1 MGTKEL
7 EKKSSGGGLVA
18 AWKQNP
24 LVSTGLVLI
33 LMIVVQTA
41 IMIYNFGEGS
51 VGELMLSLLTNW
63 LNILRNNAPV
73 GIIALGMTF
82 VIISGGIDLSVGS
95 TLVAVGAMVMM
106 VVDGS
111 ATGLLAG
118 MGITGVPAYI
128 IAIAVGLV
136 FGALLGWLNGV
147 LIAHGKLPP
156 FIATLGTMQI
166 FRSVTQH
173 LTQHANPSVPKGFL
187 QIANLKIGSFYI
199 MPILYWL
206 AIAAVLYVVSKRTT
220 FGRHV
225 FAVGSNIRTARLS
238 GINVNKVKRR
248 IYMLTG
254 MLVAIAAI
262 IQVSRIGSMDY
273 ASAGSGYEMDAI
285 AAVIVGGT
293 SMSGGKGS
301 IVGTVLGMLI
311 IGVMNNFF
319 VSHYVFRWRTAMN
332 EHYMAH
338 WQHLRH
344 IEGAAQRVQ
353 EDTMRFASTLEN
365 MGVSFINAI
374 MTLIAFLPVLVT
386 LSEHVPDLPIVG
398 HLPYGLVIA
407 AIVWSLMGTGL
418 LAVVGIKLPGL
429 EFKNQRVEAAY
440 RKELVY
446 GEDDETRATPP
457 TVRELFRAVRRNYF
471 RLYFHYMYFNI
482 ARILYLQVDNV
493 FGLFLL
499 FPSIVAGTI
508 TLGLMTQIT
517 NVFGQVRGAFQYL
530 INSWT
535 TLVELMSIYKRLRSF
550 EHELDGDKIQE
561 VTHTL
566 S

>member
-51 VGELMLSLLTNW
+51 VGELLLSLLTNW

-111 ATGLLAG
+111 ATGLLSG

-273 ASAGSGYEMDAI
+273 ASASSGYEMDAI

-311 IGVMNNFF
+311 IGVMNNLLTLFGVPPF
-319 VSHYVFRWRTAMN
+319 
-332 EHYMAH
+332 
-338 WQHLRH
+338 LR
-344 IEGAAQRVQ
+344 EACK
-353 EDTMRFASTLEN
+353 
-365 MGVSFINAI
+365 GV
-374 MTLIAFLPVLVT
+374 
-386 LSEHVPDLPIVG
+386 IV
-398 HLPYGLVIA
+398 
-407 AIVWSLMGTGL
+407 
-418 LAVVGIKLPGL
+418 
-429 EFKNQRVEAAY
+429 
-440 RKELVY
+440 
-446 GEDDETRATPP
+446 
-457 TVRELFRAVRRNYF
+457 
-471 RLYFHYMYFNI
+471 
-482 ARILYLQVDNV
+482 
-493 FGLFLL
+493 
-499 FPSIVAGTI
+499 IVAV
-508 TLGLMTQIT
+508 LLQKKE
-517 NVFGQVRGAFQYL
+517 A
-530 INSWT
+530 
-535 TLVELMSIYKRLRSF
+535 
-550 EHELDGDKIQE
+550 DA
-561 VTHTL
+561 
-566 S
+566 

>member
-238 GINVNKVKRR
+238 AINVNKVKRR

-311 IGVMNNFF
+311 IGVMNNLLTLFGVPPF
-319 VSHYVFRWRTAMN
+319 
-332 EHYMAH
+332 
-338 WQHLRH
+338 LR
-344 IEGAAQRVQ
+344 EACK
-353 EDTMRFASTLEN
+353 
-365 MGVSFINAI
+365 GV
-374 MTLIAFLPVLVT
+374 
-386 LSEHVPDLPIVG
+386 IV
-398 HLPYGLVIA
+398 
-407 AIVWSLMGTGL
+407 
-418 LAVVGIKLPGL
+418 
-429 EFKNQRVEAAY
+429 
-440 RKELVY
+440 
-446 GEDDETRATPP
+446 
-457 TVRELFRAVRRNYF
+457 
-471 RLYFHYMYFNI
+471 
-482 ARILYLQVDNV
+482 
-493 FGLFLL
+493 
-499 FPSIVAGTI
+499 IVAV
-508 TLGLMTQIT
+508 LLQKKE
-517 NVFGQVRGAFQYL
+517 A
-530 INSWT
+530 
-535 TLVELMSIYKRLRSF
+535 
-550 EHELDGDKIQE
+550 DA
-561 VTHTL
+561 
-566 S
+566 

>member
-51 VGELMLSLLTNW
+51 VGELLLSLLTNW

-225 FAVGSNIRTARLS
+225 FDVGSNTRPARLS

-248 IYMLTG
+248 IYLLTG

-311 IGVMNNFF
+311 IGVMNNLLTLFGVPPF
-319 VSHYVFRWRTAMN
+319 
-332 EHYMAH
+332 
-338 WQHLRH
+338 LR
-344 IEGAAQRVQ
+344 EACK
-353 EDTMRFASTLEN
+353 
-365 MGVSFINAI
+365 GV
-374 MTLIAFLPVLVT
+374 
-386 LSEHVPDLPIVG
+386 IV
-398 HLPYGLVIA
+398 
-407 AIVWSLMGTGL
+407 
-418 LAVVGIKLPGL
+418 
-429 EFKNQRVEAAY
+429 
-440 RKELVY
+440 
-446 GEDDETRATPP
+446 
-457 TVRELFRAVRRNYF
+457 
-471 RLYFHYMYFNI
+471 
-482 ARILYLQVDNV
+482 
-493 FGLFLL
+493 
-499 FPSIVAGTI
+499 IVAV
-508 TLGLMTQIT
+508 LLQKKE
-517 NVFGQVRGAFQYL
+517 A
-530 INSWT
+530 
-535 TLVELMSIYKRLRSF
+535 
-550 EHELDGDKIQE
+550 DA
-561 VTHTL
+561 
-566 S
+566 

>member
-1 MGTKEL
+1 MGPKEL

-225 FAVGSNIRTARLS
+225 LAVGSNIRTARLS

-311 IGVMNNFF
+311 IGVMNNLLTLFGVPPF
-319 VSHYVFRWRTAMN
+319 
-332 EHYMAH
+332 
-338 WQHLRH
+338 LR
-344 IEGAAQRVQ
+344 EACK
-353 EDTMRFASTLEN
+353 
-365 MGVSFINAI
+365 GV
-374 MTLIAFLPVLVT
+374 
-386 LSEHVPDLPIVG
+386 IV
-398 HLPYGLVIA
+398 
-407 AIVWSLMGTGL
+407 
-418 LAVVGIKLPGL
+418 
-429 EFKNQRVEAAY
+429 
-440 RKELVY
+440 
-446 GEDDETRATPP
+446 
-457 TVRELFRAVRRNYF
+457 
-471 RLYFHYMYFNI
+471 
-482 ARILYLQVDNV
+482 
-493 FGLFLL
+493 
-499 FPSIVAGTI
+499 IVAV
-508 TLGLMTQIT
+508 LLQKKE
-517 NVFGQVRGAFQYL
+517 A
-530 INSWT
+530 
-535 TLVELMSIYKRLRSF
+535 
-550 EHELDGDKIQE
+550 DA
-561 VTHTL
+561 
-566 S
+566 

>member
-51 VGELMLSLLTNW
+51 VGELLLSLLTNW

-156 FIATLGTMQI
+156 FIATLGTMQL

-311 IGVMNNFF
+311 IGVMNNLLTLFGVPPF
-319 VSHYVFRWRTAMN
+319 
-332 EHYMAH
+332 
-338 WQHLRH
+338 LR
-344 IEGAAQRVQ
+344 EACK
-353 EDTMRFASTLEN
+353 
-365 MGVSFINAI
+365 GV
-374 MTLIAFLPVLVT
+374 
-386 LSEHVPDLPIVG
+386 IV
-398 HLPYGLVIA
+398 
-407 AIVWSLMGTGL
+407 
-418 LAVVGIKLPGL
+418 
-429 EFKNQRVEAAY
+429 
-440 RKELVY
+440 
-446 GEDDETRATPP
+446 
-457 TVRELFRAVRRNYF
+457 
-471 RLYFHYMYFNI
+471 
-482 ARILYLQVDNV
+482 
-493 FGLFLL
+493 
-499 FPSIVAGTI
+499 IVAV
-508 TLGLMTQIT
+508 LLQKKE
-517 NVFGQVRGAFQYL
+517 A
-530 INSWT
+530 
-535 TLVELMSIYKRLRSF
+535 
-550 EHELDGDKIQE
+550 DA
-561 VTHTL
+561 
-566 S
+566 

>member
-7 EKKSSGGGLVA
+7 DKKSSGGGLVA

-51 VGELMLSLLTNW
+51 VGELLLSLLTNW

-111 ATGLLAG
+111 ATGLLSG

-311 IGVMNNFF
+311 IGVMNNLLTLFGVPPF
-319 VSHYVFRWRTAMN
+319 
-332 EHYMAH
+332 
-338 WQHLRH
+338 LR
-344 IEGAAQRVQ
+344 EACK
-353 EDTMRFASTLEN
+353 
-365 MGVSFINAI
+365 GV
-374 MTLIAFLPVLVT
+374 
-386 LSEHVPDLPIVG
+386 IV
-398 HLPYGLVIA
+398 
-407 AIVWSLMGTGL
+407 
-418 LAVVGIKLPGL
+418 
-429 EFKNQRVEAAY
+429 
-440 RKELVY
+440 
-446 GEDDETRATPP
+446 
-457 TVRELFRAVRRNYF
+457 
-471 RLYFHYMYFNI
+471 
-482 ARILYLQVDNV
+482 
-493 FGLFLL
+493 
-499 FPSIVAGTI
+499 IVAV
-508 TLGLMTQIT
+508 LLQKKE
-517 NVFGQVRGAFQYL
+517 A
-530 INSWT
+530 
-535 TLVELMSIYKRLRSF
+535 
-550 EHELDGDKIQE
+550 DA
-561 VTHTL
+561 
-566 S
+566 

>member
-1 MGTKEL
+1 M
-7 EKKSSGGGLVA
+7 
-18 AWKQNP
+18 
-24 LVSTGLVLI
+24 
-33 LMIVVQTA
+33 
-41 IMIYNFGEGS
+41 
-51 VGELMLSLLTNW
+51 
-63 LNILRNNAPV
+63 
-73 GIIALGMTF
+73 
-82 VIISGGIDLSVGS
+82 S
-95 TLVAVGAMVMM
+95 TLNELSQAIQKGRAKSVQDLVPRALEEGLTPRAILEE
-106 VVDGS
+106 
-111 ATGLLAG
+111 GLLAG

-311 IGVMNNFF
+311 IGVMNNLLTLFGVPPF
-319 VSHYVFRWRTAMN
+319 
-332 EHYMAH
+332 
-338 WQHLRH
+338 LR
-344 IEGAAQRVQ
+344 EACK
-353 EDTMRFASTLEN
+353 
-365 MGVSFINAI
+365 GV
-374 MTLIAFLPVLVT
+374 
-386 LSEHVPDLPIVG
+386 IV
-398 HLPYGLVIA
+398 
-407 AIVWSLMGTGL
+407 
-418 LAVVGIKLPGL
+418 
-429 EFKNQRVEAAY
+429 
-440 RKELVY
+440 
-446 GEDDETRATPP
+446 
-457 TVRELFRAVRRNYF
+457 
-471 RLYFHYMYFNI
+471 
-482 ARILYLQVDNV
+482 
-493 FGLFLL
+493 
-499 FPSIVAGTI
+499 IVAV
-508 TLGLMTQIT
+508 LLQKKE
-517 NVFGQVRGAFQYL
+517 A
-530 INSWT
+530 
-535 TLVELMSIYKRLRSF
+535 
-550 EHELDGDKIQE
+550 DA
-561 VTHTL
+561 
-566 S
+566 

>member
-51 VGELMLSLLTNW
+51 VGELLLSLLTNW

-106 VVDGS
+106 VEDGS
-111 ATGLLAG
+111 ATGLLSG

-311 IGVMNNFF
+311 IGVMNNLLTLFGVPPF
-319 VSHYVFRWRTAMN
+319 
-332 EHYMAH
+332 
-338 WQHLRH
+338 LR
-344 IEGAAQRVQ
+344 EACK
-353 EDTMRFASTLEN
+353 
-365 MGVSFINAI
+365 GV
-374 MTLIAFLPVLVT
+374 
-386 LSEHVPDLPIVG
+386 IV
-398 HLPYGLVIA
+398 
-407 AIVWSLMGTGL
+407 
-418 LAVVGIKLPGL
+418 
-429 EFKNQRVEAAY
+429 
-440 RKELVY
+440 
-446 GEDDETRATPP
+446 
-457 TVRELFRAVRRNYF
+457 
-471 RLYFHYMYFNI
+471 
-482 ARILYLQVDNV
+482 
-493 FGLFLL
+493 
-499 FPSIVAGTI
+499 IVAV
-508 TLGLMTQIT
+508 LLQKKE
-517 NVFGQVRGAFQYL
+517 A
-530 INSWT
+530 
-535 TLVELMSIYKRLRSF
+535 
-550 EHELDGDKIQE
+550 DA
-561 VTHTL
+561 
-566 S
+566 

>member
-248 IYMLTG
+248 IYTLTG

-311 IGVMNNFF
+311 IGVMNNLLTLFGVPPF
-319 VSHYVFRWRTAMN
+319 
-332 EHYMAH
+332 
-338 WQHLRH
+338 LR
-344 IEGAAQRVQ
+344 EACK
-353 EDTMRFASTLEN
+353 
-365 MGVSFINAI
+365 GV
-374 MTLIAFLPVLVT
+374 
-386 LSEHVPDLPIVG
+386 IV
-398 HLPYGLVIA
+398 
-407 AIVWSLMGTGL
+407 
-418 LAVVGIKLPGL
+418 
-429 EFKNQRVEAAY
+429 
-440 RKELVY
+440 
-446 GEDDETRATPP
+446 
-457 TVRELFRAVRRNYF
+457 
-471 RLYFHYMYFNI
+471 
-482 ARILYLQVDNV
+482 
-493 FGLFLL
+493 
-499 FPSIVAGTI
+499 IVAV
-508 TLGLMTQIT
+508 LLQKKE
-517 NVFGQVRGAFQYL
+517 A
-530 INSWT
+530 
-535 TLVELMSIYKRLRSF
+535 
-550 EHELDGDKIQE
+550 DA
-561 VTHTL
+561 
-566 S
+566 

>member
-51 VGELMLSLLTNW
+51 VGELLLSLLTNW

-273 ASAGSGYEMDAI
+273 ASAGNGYEMDAI

-311 IGVMNNFF
+311 IGVMNNLLTLFGVPPF
-319 VSHYVFRWRTAMN
+319 
-332 EHYMAH
+332 
-338 WQHLRH
+338 LR
-344 IEGAAQRVQ
+344 EACK
-353 EDTMRFASTLEN
+353 
-365 MGVSFINAI
+365 GV
-374 MTLIAFLPVLVT
+374 
-386 LSEHVPDLPIVG
+386 IV
-398 HLPYGLVIA
+398 
-407 AIVWSLMGTGL
+407 
-418 LAVVGIKLPGL
+418 
-429 EFKNQRVEAAY
+429 
-440 RKELVY
+440 
-446 GEDDETRATPP
+446 
-457 TVRELFRAVRRNYF
+457 
-471 RLYFHYMYFNI
+471 
-482 ARILYLQVDNV
+482 
-493 FGLFLL
+493 
-499 FPSIVAGTI
+499 IVAV
-508 TLGLMTQIT
+508 LLQKKE
-517 NVFGQVRGAFQYL
+517 A
-530 INSWT
+530 
-535 TLVELMSIYKRLRSF
+535 
-550 EHELDGDKIQE
+550 DA
-561 VTHTL
+561 
-566 S
+566 

>member
-51 VGELMLSLLTNW
+51 VGELLLSLPTNW

-311 IGVMNNFF
+311 IGVMNNLLTLFGVPPF
-319 VSHYVFRWRTAMN
+319 
-332 EHYMAH
+332 
-338 WQHLRH
+338 LR
-344 IEGAAQRVQ
+344 EACK
-353 EDTMRFASTLEN
+353 
-365 MGVSFINAI
+365 GV
-374 MTLIAFLPVLVT
+374 
-386 LSEHVPDLPIVG
+386 IV
-398 HLPYGLVIA
+398 
-407 AIVWSLMGTGL
+407 
-418 LAVVGIKLPGL
+418 
-429 EFKNQRVEAAY
+429 
-440 RKELVY
+440 
-446 GEDDETRATPP
+446 
-457 TVRELFRAVRRNYF
+457 
-471 RLYFHYMYFNI
+471 
-482 ARILYLQVDNV
+482 
-493 FGLFLL
+493 
-499 FPSIVAGTI
+499 IVAV
-508 TLGLMTQIT
+508 LLQKKE
-517 NVFGQVRGAFQYL
+517 A
-530 INSWT
+530 
-535 TLVELMSIYKRLRSF
+535 
-550 EHELDGDKIQE
+550 DA
-561 VTHTL
+561 
-566 S
+566 

>member
-51 VGELMLSLLTNW
+51 VGELLLSLLTNW

-136 FGALLGWLNGV
+136 FGALLGCLNGV

-311 IGVMNNFF
+311 IGVMNNLLTLFGVPPF
-319 VSHYVFRWRTAMN
+319 
-332 EHYMAH
+332 
-338 WQHLRH
+338 LR
-344 IEGAAQRVQ
+344 EACK
-353 EDTMRFASTLEN
+353 
-365 MGVSFINAI
+365 GV
-374 MTLIAFLPVLVT
+374 
-386 LSEHVPDLPIVG
+386 IV
-398 HLPYGLVIA
+398 
-407 AIVWSLMGTGL
+407 
-418 LAVVGIKLPGL
+418 
-429 EFKNQRVEAAY
+429 
-440 RKELVY
+440 
-446 GEDDETRATPP
+446 
-457 TVRELFRAVRRNYF
+457 
-471 RLYFHYMYFNI
+471 
-482 ARILYLQVDNV
+482 
-493 FGLFLL
+493 
-499 FPSIVAGTI
+499 IVAV
-508 TLGLMTQIT
+508 LLQKKE
-517 NVFGQVRGAFQYL
+517 A
-530 INSWT
+530 
-535 TLVELMSIYKRLRSF
+535 
-550 EHELDGDKIQE
+550 DA
-561 VTHTL
+561 
-566 S
+566 

>member
-1 MGTKEL
+1 
-7 EKKSSGGGLVA
+7 
-18 AWKQNP
+18 
-24 LVSTGLVLI
+24 
-33 LMIVVQTA
+33 
-41 IMIYNFGEGS
+41 MIYNFGEGS
-51 VGELMLSLLTNW
+51 VGELLLSLLTNW

-156 FIATLGTMQI
+156 FIATLGTMRI

-311 IGVMNNFF
+311 IGVMNNLLTLFGVPPF
-319 VSHYVFRWRTAMN
+319 
-332 EHYMAH
+332 
-338 WQHLRH
+338 LR
-344 IEGAAQRVQ
+344 EACK
-353 EDTMRFASTLEN
+353 
-365 MGVSFINAI
+365 GV
-374 MTLIAFLPVLVT
+374 
-386 LSEHVPDLPIVG
+386 IV
-398 HLPYGLVIA
+398 
-407 AIVWSLMGTGL
+407 
-418 LAVVGIKLPGL
+418 
-429 EFKNQRVEAAY
+429 
-440 RKELVY
+440 
-446 GEDDETRATPP
+446 
-457 TVRELFRAVRRNYF
+457 
-471 RLYFHYMYFNI
+471 
-482 ARILYLQVDNV
+482 
-493 FGLFLL
+493 
-499 FPSIVAGTI
+499 IVAV
-508 TLGLMTQIT
+508 LLQKKE
-517 NVFGQVRGAFQYL
+517 A
-530 INSWT
+530 
-535 TLVELMSIYKRLRSF
+535 
-550 EHELDGDKIQE
+550 DA
-561 VTHTL
+561 
-566 S
+566 

>member
-51 VGELMLSLLTNW
+51 VGELLLSLLTNW

-111 ATGLLAG
+111 ATVLLAG

-311 IGVMNNFF
+311 IGVMNNLLTLFGVPPF
-319 VSHYVFRWRTAMN
+319 
-332 EHYMAH
+332 
-338 WQHLRH
+338 LR
-344 IEGAAQRVQ
+344 EACK
-353 EDTMRFASTLEN
+353 
-365 MGVSFINAI
+365 GV
-374 MTLIAFLPVLVT
+374 
-386 LSEHVPDLPIVG
+386 IV
-398 HLPYGLVIA
+398 
-407 AIVWSLMGTGL
+407 
-418 LAVVGIKLPGL
+418 
-429 EFKNQRVEAAY
+429 
-440 RKELVY
+440 
-446 GEDDETRATPP
+446 
-457 TVRELFRAVRRNYF
+457 
-471 RLYFHYMYFNI
+471 
-482 ARILYLQVDNV
+482 
-493 FGLFLL
+493 
-499 FPSIVAGTI
+499 IVAV
-508 TLGLMTQIT
+508 LLQKKE
-517 NVFGQVRGAFQYL
+517 A
-530 INSWT
+530 
-535 TLVELMSIYKRLRSF
+535 
-550 EHELDGDKIQE
+550 DA
-561 VTHTL
+561 
-566 S
+566 

>member
-51 VGELMLSLLTNW
+51 VGELLLSLLTNW

-311 IGVMNNFF
+311 IGVMNNLLTLFGVPPF
-319 VSHYVFRWRTAMN
+319 
-332 EHYMAH
+332 
-338 WQHLRH
+338 LR
-344 IEGAAQRVQ
+344 
-353 EDTMRFASTLEN
+353 
-365 MGVSFINAI
+365 
-374 MTLIAFLPVLVT
+374 
-386 LSEHVPDLPIVG
+386 
-398 HLPYGLVIA
+398 
-407 AIVWSLMGTGL
+407 
-418 LAVVGIKLPGL
+418 
-429 EFKNQRVEAAY
+429 
-440 RKELVY
+440 
-446 GEDDETRATPP
+446 
-457 TVRELFRAVRRNYF
+457 
-471 RLYFHYMYFNI
+471 
-482 ARILYLQVDNV
+482 
-493 FGLFLL
+493 
-499 FPSIVAGTI
+499 
-508 TLGLMTQIT
+508 
-517 NVFGQVRGAFQYL
+517 
-530 INSWT
+530 
-535 TLVELMSIYKRLRSF
+535 
-550 EHELDGDKIQE
+550 
-561 VTHTL
+561 
-566 S
+566 

>member
-273 ASAGSGYEMDAI
+273 ANAGSGYEMDAI

-293 SMSGGKGS
+293 SMSGGRGS

-311 IGVMNNFF
+311 IGVMNNLLTLFGVPPF
-319 VSHYVFRWRTAMN
+319 
-332 EHYMAH
+332 
-338 WQHLRH
+338 LR
-344 IEGAAQRVQ
+344 EACK
-353 EDTMRFASTLEN
+353 
-365 MGVSFINAI
+365 GV
-374 MTLIAFLPVLVT
+374 
-386 LSEHVPDLPIVG
+386 IV
-398 HLPYGLVIA
+398 
-407 AIVWSLMGTGL
+407 
-418 LAVVGIKLPGL
+418 
-429 EFKNQRVEAAY
+429 
-440 RKELVY
+440 
-446 GEDDETRATPP
+446 
-457 TVRELFRAVRRNYF
+457 
-471 RLYFHYMYFNI
+471 
-482 ARILYLQVDNV
+482 
-493 FGLFLL
+493 
-499 FPSIVAGTI
+499 IVAV
-508 TLGLMTQIT
+508 LLQKKE
-517 NVFGQVRGAFQYL
+517 A
-530 INSWT
+530 
-535 TLVELMSIYKRLRSF
+535 
-550 EHELDGDKIQE
+550 DA
-561 VTHTL
+561 
-566 S
+566 

>member
-33 LMIVVQTA
+33 LMIVVQSA

-51 VGELMLSLLTNW
+51 VGELLLSLLTNW

-311 IGVMNNFF
+311 IGVMNNLLTLFGVPPF
-319 VSHYVFRWRTAMN
+319 
-332 EHYMAH
+332 
-338 WQHLRH
+338 LR
-344 IEGAAQRVQ
+344 EACK
-353 EDTMRFASTLEN
+353 
-365 MGVSFINAI
+365 GV
-374 MTLIAFLPVLVT
+374 
-386 LSEHVPDLPIVG
+386 IV
-398 HLPYGLVIA
+398 
-407 AIVWSLMGTGL
+407 
-418 LAVVGIKLPGL
+418 
-429 EFKNQRVEAAY
+429 
-440 RKELVY
+440 
-446 GEDDETRATPP
+446 
-457 TVRELFRAVRRNYF
+457 
-471 RLYFHYMYFNI
+471 
-482 ARILYLQVDNV
+482 
-493 FGLFLL
+493 
-499 FPSIVAGTI
+499 IVAV
-508 TLGLMTQIT
+508 LLQKKE
-517 NVFGQVRGAFQYL
+517 A
-530 INSWT
+530 
-535 TLVELMSIYKRLRSF
+535 
-550 EHELDGDKIQE
+550 DA
-561 VTHTL
+561 
-566 S
+566 

>member
-51 VGELMLSLLTNW
+51 VGELLLSLLTNW

-311 IGVMNNFF
+311 IGVMNNLLTLFGVPPF
-319 VSHYVFRWRTAMN
+319 
-332 EHYMAH
+332 
-338 WQHLRH
+338 LR
-344 IEGAAQRVQ
+344 EACK
-353 EDTMRFASTLEN
+353 
-365 MGVSFINAI
+365 GVI
-374 MTLIAFLPVLVT
+374 
-386 LSEHVPDLPIVG
+386 
-398 HLPYGLVIA
+398 VIA
-407 AIVWSLMGTGL
+407 AVL
-418 LAVVGIKLPGL
+418 LQK
-429 EFKNQRVEAAY
+429 KEA
-440 RKELVY
+440 
-446 GEDDETRATPP
+446 D
-457 TVRELFRAVRRNYF
+457 
-471 RLYFHYMYFNI
+471 
-482 ARILYLQVDNV
+482 
-493 FGLFLL
+493 
-499 FPSIVAGTI
+499 S
-508 TLGLMTQIT
+508 
-517 NVFGQVRGAFQYL
+517 
-530 INSWT
+530 
-535 TLVELMSIYKRLRSF
+535 
-550 EHELDGDKIQE
+550 
-561 VTHTL
+561 
-566 S
+566 

>member
-187 QIANLKIGSFYI
+187 QIANLKIGSFYT

-311 IGVMNNFF
+311 IGVMNNLLTLFGVPPF
-319 VSHYVFRWRTAMN
+319 
-332 EHYMAH
+332 
-338 WQHLRH
+338 LR
-344 IEGAAQRVQ
+344 EACK
-353 EDTMRFASTLEN
+353 
-365 MGVSFINAI
+365 GV
-374 MTLIAFLPVLVT
+374 
-386 LSEHVPDLPIVG
+386 IV
-398 HLPYGLVIA
+398 
-407 AIVWSLMGTGL
+407 
-418 LAVVGIKLPGL
+418 
-429 EFKNQRVEAAY
+429 
-440 RKELVY
+440 
-446 GEDDETRATPP
+446 
-457 TVRELFRAVRRNYF
+457 
-471 RLYFHYMYFNI
+471 
-482 ARILYLQVDNV
+482 
-493 FGLFLL
+493 
-499 FPSIVAGTI
+499 IVAV
-508 TLGLMTQIT
+508 LLQKKE
-517 NVFGQVRGAFQYL
+517 A
-530 INSWT
+530 
-535 TLVELMSIYKRLRSF
+535 
-550 EHELDGDKIQE
+550 DA
-561 VTHTL
+561 
-566 S
+566 

>member
-51 VGELMLSLLTNW
+51 VGELLLSLLTNW

-106 VVDGS
+106 VVDVS
-111 ATGLLAG
+111 ATGLLSG

-311 IGVMNNFF
+311 IGVMNNLLTLFGVPPF
-319 VSHYVFRWRTAMN
+319 
-332 EHYMAH
+332 
-338 WQHLRH
+338 LR
-344 IEGAAQRVQ
+344 EACK
-353 EDTMRFASTLEN
+353 
-365 MGVSFINAI
+365 GV
-374 MTLIAFLPVLVT
+374 
-386 LSEHVPDLPIVG
+386 IV
-398 HLPYGLVIA
+398 
-407 AIVWSLMGTGL
+407 
-418 LAVVGIKLPGL
+418 
-429 EFKNQRVEAAY
+429 
-440 RKELVY
+440 
-446 GEDDETRATPP
+446 
-457 TVRELFRAVRRNYF
+457 
-471 RLYFHYMYFNI
+471 
-482 ARILYLQVDNV
+482 
-493 FGLFLL
+493 
-499 FPSIVAGTI
+499 IVAV
-508 TLGLMTQIT
+508 LLQKKE
-517 NVFGQVRGAFQYL
+517 A
-530 INSWT
+530 
-535 TLVELMSIYKRLRSF
+535 
-550 EHELDGDKIQE
+550 DA
-561 VTHTL
+561 
-566 S
+566 

>member
-41 IMIYNFGEGS
+41 IMVYNFGEGS
-51 VGELMLSLLTNW
+51 VGELLLSLLTNW

-206 AIAAVLYVVSKRTT
+206 AIAALLYVVSKRTT

-311 IGVMNNFF
+311 IGVMNNLLTLFGVPPF
-319 VSHYVFRWRTAMN
+319 
-332 EHYMAH
+332 
-338 WQHLRH
+338 LR
-344 IEGAAQRVQ
+344 EACK
-353 EDTMRFASTLEN
+353 
-365 MGVSFINAI
+365 GV
-374 MTLIAFLPVLVT
+374 
-386 LSEHVPDLPIVG
+386 IV
-398 HLPYGLVIA
+398 
-407 AIVWSLMGTGL
+407 
-418 LAVVGIKLPGL
+418 
-429 EFKNQRVEAAY
+429 
-440 RKELVY
+440 
-446 GEDDETRATPP
+446 
-457 TVRELFRAVRRNYF
+457 
-471 RLYFHYMYFNI
+471 
-482 ARILYLQVDNV
+482 
-493 FGLFLL
+493 
-499 FPSIVAGTI
+499 IVAV
-508 TLGLMTQIT
+508 LLQKKE
-517 NVFGQVRGAFQYL
+517 A
-530 INSWT
+530 
-535 TLVELMSIYKRLRSF
+535 
-550 EHELDGDKIQE
+550 DA
-561 VTHTL
+561 
-566 S
+566 

>member
-51 VGELMLSLLTNW
+51 VGELLLSLLTNW

-206 AIAAVLYVVSKRTT
+206 AIAAVLYVVSKHTT

-311 IGVMNNFF
+311 IGVMNNLLTLFGVPPF
-319 VSHYVFRWRTAMN
+319 
-332 EHYMAH
+332 
-338 WQHLRH
+338 LR
-344 IEGAAQRVQ
+344 EACK
-353 EDTMRFASTLEN
+353 
-365 MGVSFINAI
+365 GV
-374 MTLIAFLPVLVT
+374 
-386 LSEHVPDLPIVG
+386 IV
-398 HLPYGLVIA
+398 
-407 AIVWSLMGTGL
+407 
-418 LAVVGIKLPGL
+418 
-429 EFKNQRVEAAY
+429 
-440 RKELVY
+440 
-446 GEDDETRATPP
+446 
-457 TVRELFRAVRRNYF
+457 
-471 RLYFHYMYFNI
+471 
-482 ARILYLQVDNV
+482 
-493 FGLFLL
+493 
-499 FPSIVAGTI
+499 IVAV
-508 TLGLMTQIT
+508 LLQKKE
-517 NVFGQVRGAFQYL
+517 A
-530 INSWT
+530 
-535 TLVELMSIYKRLRSF
+535 
-550 EHELDGDKIQE
+550 DA
-561 VTHTL
+561 
-566 S
+566 